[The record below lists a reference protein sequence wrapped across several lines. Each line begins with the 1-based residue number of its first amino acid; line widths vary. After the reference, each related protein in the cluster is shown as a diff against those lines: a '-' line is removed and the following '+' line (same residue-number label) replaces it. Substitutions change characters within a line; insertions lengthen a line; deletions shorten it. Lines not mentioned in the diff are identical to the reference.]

1 MQRLSEFSL
10 LFLLSLGGL
19 LSNGDGN
26 LREETNSLME
36 LDIRKAFDTSDLVW
50 LYQQNYNNTYNDSG
64 PQGIEYHTY
73 TCLRNNRTSLT
84 EKQYNFTQTVK
95 IDNREEVY
103 QYSGNF
109 VFNATK
115 AENPP
120 DSLLIYEYPGK
131 RHFELMTLVYNDGS
145 SYDCMVFFVYSLYSK
160 LTDAGQLCEMYIRG
174 NAVNNPP
181 PQDCVT
187 FYNNKCRTHRQETY
201 KIYIENCTRGA
212 EYETE
217 PINVIPIKK

>member
-120 DSLLIYEYPGK
+120 DSLLIYEYP
-131 RHFELMTLVYNDGS
+131 
-145 SYDCMVFFVYSLYSK
+145 
-160 LTDAGQLCEMYIRG
+160 AGQLCEMYIRG

>member
-120 DSLLIYEYPGK
+120 DSLLIYEYPGMADSPACAICGCDETTAHIHWECPAYSAERQSIFRALEHLDLLPLTETK
-131 RHFELMTLVYNDGS
+131 IPTGHWPRRSSAGGRLPRHCSAF
-145 SYDCMVFFVYSLYSK
+145 
-160 LTDAGQLCEMYIRG
+160 
-174 NAVNNPP
+174 
-181 PQDCVT
+181 
-187 FYNNKCRTHRQETY
+187 
-201 KIYIENCTRGA
+201 
-212 EYETE
+212 
-217 PINVIPIKK
+217 